1 MRFNMVLEPRGLE
14 FKAWPM
20 KYLIKISVGLPDL
33 SYICSDGVSFA
44 VHADAERSPD
54 FYLSDFESVR

>member
-33 SYICSDGVSFA
+33 SYMLFLLIGGVSFA
-44 VHADAERSPD
+44 V
-54 FYLSDFESVR
+54 SDPPIST